1 MGRINVHGRH
11 SHQLLTIFLSVVVA
25 SLSAAGPAQAEWVS
39 REEAIMGTR
48 IAVELWAA
56 DRARGEELITQV
68 MAEMRRVDE
77 LMSTYKPTSQVS
89 IVNAEAAK
97 HPVVVDA
104 DLFGLLQSAL
114 EFSRITE
121 GAFDITYASVGYLYD
136 YRRHIKPSD
145 DAIAK
150 ALPAVSYKHVIL
162 DPQAHSVR
170 FNRAGVRIDLG
181 GIAKGWAVDRGIE
194 ILRAGAVEHAF
205 VTAGGDTRIIGDRFG
220 EPWMVGIRDPRQ
232 EGKVIAR
239 IPLVDAALS
248 TSGDYERFFEADGVR
263 YHHILSPSTGKS
275 ASAVRSVTV
284 IGPTATRTD
293 GLSKTIFVLGIKE
306 GMRVLDALGDVDV
319 IAIDKDEKIYYSK
332 GLARPEKDPSGLSGA
347 HP

>member
-1 MGRINVHGRH
+1 LH
-11 SHQLLTIFLSVVVA
+11 SARTALRFLSVLVA
-25 SLSAAGPAQAEWVS
+25 ILVSVPAAHAEWVS

-48 IAVELWAA
+48 IAVELWATDHA
-56 DRARGEELITQV
+56 QGDTLITRV
-68 MAEMRRVDE
+68 MDEMRRVDE

-89 IVNAEAAK
+89 RVNAEAAT
-97 HPVVVDA
+97 HPVVVEE
-104 DLFGLLQSAL
+104 DLFGLLQTAL
-114 EFSRITE
+114 DFSRITE

-136 YRRHIKPSD
+136 YRRHIKPTD
-145 DAIAK
+145 EQIAK
-150 ALPAVSYKHVIL
+150 ALPAISYQHVIL
-162 DPQAHSVR
+162 DPATHSVR
-170 FNRAGVRIDLG
+170 FTQPGVRIDLG

-194 ILRAGAVEHAF
+194 ILRAAGIERAF

-220 EPWMVGIRDPRQ
+220 KPWMVGIRDPRQ

-248 TSGDYERFFEADGVR
+248 TSGDYERFFEENGVR
-263 YHHILSPSTGKS
+263 YHHILSPATGKP

-293 GLSKTIFVLGIKE
+293 GLSKTIFVLGIRE

-319 IAIDKDEKIYYSK
+319 IAVDKNEKIYYSK
-332 GLARPEKDPSGLSGA
+332 GLARPDSK
-347 HP
+347 

>member
-1 MGRINVHGRH
+1 MHGCFPTRK
-11 SHQLLTIFLSVVVA
+11 SALALLIVL
-25 SLSAAGPAQAEWVS
+25 AANLLGCAAARAEWVS

-56 DRARGEELITQV
+56 DRAQGDALISRV
-68 MAEMRRVDE
+68 MDEMRRVDE

-89 IVNAEAAK
+89 VVNAEASRR
-97 HPVVVDA
+97 PVVVED
-104 DLFGLLQSAL
+104 DLFGLLQTAL

-145 DAIAK
+145 EAIAK
-150 ALPAVSYKHVIL
+150 ALPAVSYKHVLL
-162 DPQAHSVR
+162 DPKTHSVR
-170 FNRAGVRIDLG
+170 FTQPGVRIDLG

-194 ILRAGAVEHAF
+194 ILRQAGIERAF

-220 EPWMVGIRDPRQ
+220 KPWIVGIRDPR
-232 EGKVIAR
+232 EADKVIAR

-263 YHHILSPSTGKS
+263 YHHILSPATGKP

-306 GMRVLDALGDVDV
+306 GMRVLDSLGDVDV

-332 GLARPEKDPSGLSGA
+332 GLERPQ
-347 HP
+347 